1 MHEAPERSR
10 AGAVIVAI
18 VITALVV
25 GGGVYFWQQGQVQ
38 NLKDDVAAA
47 QQSAQSAQASIKS
60 AQATS
65 AKLQTQ
71 VTDLQKQ
78 LKKSQKASK
87 TAQQELH
94 QQKKAT
100 NQAKQQANALADGK
114 YFAFI
119 KDASSSPDKIT
130 YDVAEYFTGK
140 KADKAAIQ
148 DGVIKKGQH
157 VENDVYIRNTSKQ
170 LRTTDVTSSASVKIL
185 GKGGGSPKLK
195 TVSYSDFVKVFNG
208 GGKDNKHLHQ
218 NGYWLVASNNKI
230 TSITEQFHP

>member
-10 AGAVIVAI
+10 AGVVIVAV

-25 GGGVYFWQQGQVQ
+25 GGGVYFWQQGQIQ

-47 QQSAQSAQASIKS
+47 QQSAQSAQASINS
-60 AQATS
+60 AKASS

-71 VTDLQKQ
+71 VTDMQKQ
-78 LKKSQKASK
+78 LRKAQKAAKASR
-87 TAQQELH
+87 QQLH
-94 QQKKAT
+94 QQKQAT
-100 NQAKQQANALADGK
+100 KQAQQANALADGK

-119 KDASSSPDKIT
+119 KTAATSPNKIT
-130 YDVAEYFTGK
+130 YDVAEYFTGN

-148 DGVIKKGQH
+148 DGVIKKGEH
-157 VENDVYIRNTSKQ
+157 VENDVYIRNDSKQ
-170 LRTTDVTSSASVKIL
+170 LRTADVTSSATVKIL
-185 GKGGGSPKLK
+185 TKGGGSPKLK
-195 TVSYSDFVKVFNG
+195 TVSYSEFAKLFNG
-208 GGKDNKHLHQ
+208 GGKDNKHLHA